1 MLFATCGKSEVFLIM
16 KKTNKFIIF
25 LGIFL
30 FAILFFNTKS
40 FAATPIKF
48 SNGETYEFDFSNCE
62 LKENYFIILS
72 EKTPTISIFTWD
84 NSVKFYATSRFR
96 FLSDNGPFSFKL
108 LLGSTIPPLSDFD
121 TTSSITFGSDILGY
135 FSNVNVPDENGSF
148 TYYAKTGDI
157 QFSNSKPNFVTTKET
172 LESGNF
178 DKLEINPNEFDYMDN
193 SFVFR
198 ILEGIELDGQV
209 VNYYPKMDFK
219 LNYFSK
225 YYFSDVS
232 NSYHPFLI
240 PKSNLGISFETG
252 KSYKFL
258 LLDKS
263 SDNAKIFDSI
273 EFTVAER
280 KAEDVIKDKQDET
293 NSRLDDQNKKLDEQ
307 NEKLDEQ
314 NKTSKGIWDTIK
326 EVLSYINPFSENF
339 FVYKLI
345 SLLIDAIKSLFI
357 PSDDFFSNYFTNLKD
372 WFSDRLGFLFYP
384 FELIMD
390 ILDKIVNINF
400 NDPVIHIPDIN
411 EPFTNNKLI
420 SATTFDFNSLL
431 SNSILKNIH
440 DIYLVGV
447 DVVIVIAL
455 VNLAKRKWEEVSTK

>member
-1 MLFATCGKSEVFLIM
+1 M
-16 KKTNKFIIF
+16 KKHTKILCIIIF
-25 LGIFL
+25 V
-30 FAILFFNTKS
+30 FALLCMNNVCYSASDLTVNL
-40 FAATPIKF
+40 
-48 SNGETYEFDFSNCE
+48 SNGDKEEFFSKNIFFVVGDSGIAGDFYVYDTTIAPYYDNEYGLCFDE
-62 LKENYFIILS
+62 GEGFCYNWILRADGS
-72 EKTPTISIFTWD
+72 YKQIVSVGNMHPKINSIYYSSVDIKDRSDNLVFKACAQVPTTPTT
-84 NSVKFYATSRFR
+84 
-96 FLSDNGPFSFKL
+96 P
-108 LLGSTIPPLSDFD
+108 
-121 TTSSITFGSDILGY
+121 TF
-135 FSNVNVPDENGSF
+135 
-148 TYYAKTGDI
+148 A
-157 QFSNSKPNFVTTKET
+157 TTKET
-172 LESGNF
+172 LASGNF

-198 ILEGIELDGQV
+198 ILEGIELDGQI

-314 NKTSKGIWDTIK
+314 NKTSKSIWDTIK

-400 NDPVIHIPDIN
+400 SDPVIHIPDIN

-440 DIYLVGV
+440 DIYLIGV

>member
-1 MLFATCGKSEVFLIM
+1 M

-72 EKTPTISIFTWD
+72 SKTPSISIFTWD

-178 DKLEINPNEFDYMDN
+178 DKLEINPNEFDYMGN

-258 LLDKS
+258 LLDKA
-263 SDNAKIFDSI
+263 SDSATVFDSI

-384 FELIMD
+384 FELIID

-400 NDPVIHIPDIN
+400 SDPVMNIPDIN
-411 EPFTNNKLI
+411 EPFTGNKLI

>member
-1 MLFATCGKSEVFLIM
+1 M

-84 NSVKFYATSRFR
+84 NSVKFYATSHIR
-96 FLSDNGPFSFKL
+96 FLSDNGPFSFNF

-121 TTSSITFGSDILGY
+121 TTYSVTYGSDILGY
-135 FSNVNVPDENGSF
+135 FSNVNVTDENGSF
-148 TYYAKTGDI
+148 TYYTKTGDI

-307 NEKLDEQ
+307 NKKLDEQ

-400 NDPVIHIPDIN
+400 SDPVIHIPDIN

-440 DIYLVGV
+440 DIYLIGV

>member
-1 MLFATCGKSEVFLIM
+1 M

-72 EKTPTISIFTWD
+72 SKTPSISIFTWD

-384 FELIMD
+384 FELVID
-390 ILDKIVNINF
+390 ILNKIANINF
-400 NDPVIHIPDIN
+400 SDPVINIPDIN
-411 EPFTNNKLI
+411 EPFTGNKLI

-440 DIYLVGV
+440 DIYLIGV
-447 DVVIVIAL
+447 DAVIVIAL
-455 VNLAKRKWEEVSTK
+455 ENLAKRKWEEVSTK

>member
-1 MLFATCGKSEVFLIM
+1 M

>member
-1 MLFATCGKSEVFLIM
+1 M

-96 FLSDNGPFSFKL
+96 FLSDNGPFSFKFL
-108 LLGSTIPPLSDFD
+108 SGSTIPPLSDFD
-121 TTSSITFGSDILGY
+121 TTSSLTYGSDILGY

-400 NDPVIHIPDIN
+400 SDPVIHIPDIN

>member
-1 MLFATCGKSEVFLIM
+1 M

-96 FLSDNGPFSFKL
+96 FLSDNGPFSFKF

-121 TTSSITFGSDILGY
+121 TTSSVTYGSDILGY

-148 TYYAKTGDI
+148 TYYTKTGDI

-198 ILEGIELDGQV
+198 ILEGIELDGQI

-400 NDPVIHIPDIN
+400 SDPVIHIPDIN

-440 DIYLVGV
+440 DIYLIGV

>member
-1 MLFATCGKSEVFLIM
+1 M

-96 FLSDNGPFSFKL
+96 FLSDNGPFSFNF

-400 NDPVIHIPDIN
+400 SDPVIHIPDIN

-420 SATTFDFNSLL
+420 SATIFDFNSLL

>member
-1 MLFATCGKSEVFLIM
+1 M
-16 KKTNKFIIF
+16 KKSNKVIIF
-25 LGIFL
+25 LVVFL

-84 NSVKFYATSRFR
+84 NSVKFYATSSNR
-96 FLSDNGPFSFKL
+96 FLSDNGPFSYMFFL
-108 LLGSTIPPLSDFD
+108 SSTIPPISNFD
-121 TTSSITFGSDILGY
+121 STSSLTFGSSILGY
-135 FSNVNVPDENGSF
+135 CSNVNVTDKNGSF
-148 TYYAKTGDI
+148 TYYTKSGDI
-157 QFSNSKPNFVTTKET
+157 QFSKSKPSFTTTKET

-178 DKLEINPNEFDYMDN
+178 DRLEIAPNEFDIRDS

-232 NSYHPFLI
+232 NSYYSFSI
-240 PKSNLGISFETG
+240 PKSNLQISFDTG

-273 EFTVAER
+273 EFTVAQR

-372 WFSDRLGFLFYP
+372 WFSDRLGFLLYP

-400 NDPVIHIPDIN
+400 SDPVIHIPDIS
-411 EPFTNNKLI
+411 EPVTNTKLI

>member
-1 MLFATCGKSEVFLIM
+1 M

-40 FAATPIKF
+40 FAATSIKF

-72 EKTPTISIFTWD
+72 EKTPRISILTWD
-84 NSVKFYATSRFR
+84 NSVKIYATSRFS
-96 FLSDNGPFSFKL
+96 FLSDNGSFSFKFL
-108 LLGSTIPPLSDFD
+108 SGSTISPLSDFD
-121 TTSSITFGSDILGY
+121 TISSLTYGSDILGY
-135 FSNVNVPDENGSF
+135 FSNVNVQDENGSF
-148 TYYAKTGDI
+148 TYYTKTGDI

-198 ILEGIELDGQV
+198 ILEGIELDGQI

-400 NDPVIHIPDIN
+400 SDPVIHIPDIN

-440 DIYLVGV
+440 DIYLIGV

>member
-1 MLFATCGKSEVFLIM
+1 M

-40 FAATPIKF
+40 FAATSIKF

-96 FLSDNGPFSFKL
+96 FFSDNGPFSFKFL
-108 LLGSTIPPLSDFD
+108 SGSTIPPLSDFD
-121 TTSSITFGSDILGY
+121 TTSSLTYGSDILGY

-148 TYYAKTGDI
+148 TYYTKTGDI

-198 ILEGIELDGQV
+198 ILEGIELDGQI

-400 NDPVIHIPDIN
+400 SDPVIHIPDIN

-440 DIYLVGV
+440 DIYLIGV

>member
-1 MLFATCGKSEVFLIM
+1 M

-96 FLSDNGPFSFKL
+96 FLSDNGPFSFKFL
-108 LLGSTIPPLSDFD
+108 SGSTISPLSDFD
-121 TTSSITFGSDILGY
+121 TTSSLTYGSDILGY

-148 TYYAKTGDI
+148 TYYTKTGDI

-198 ILEGIELDGQV
+198 ILEGIELDGQI

-345 SLLIDAIKSLFI
+345 SLLIGAIKSLFI
-357 PSDDFFSNYFTNLKD
+357 PSDDFFSNYFTNLKN

-400 NDPVIHIPDIN
+400 SDPVIHIPDIN

-420 SATTFDFNSLL
+420 SAATFDFNSLL

-447 DVVIVIAL
+447 DVVIVISL

>member
-1 MLFATCGKSEVFLIM
+1 M

-72 EKTPTISIFTWD
+72 DKTPSISIFTWD

-96 FLSDNGPFSFKL
+96 FLSDNGPFSSKL
-108 LLGSTIPPLSDFD
+108 FLGSTIPPLSDFS
-121 TTSSITFGSDILGY
+121 TTSSLTYGSDILGY
-135 FSNVNVPDENGSF
+135 FSNVNVTDKNGSF

-157 QFSNSKPNFVTTKET
+157 KFSNSKPNFVTTKET

-263 SDNAKIFDSI
+263 SDNAKVFDSI

-280 KAEDVIKDKQDET
+280 KAEEVIKDKQDET
-293 NSRLDDQNKKLDEQ
+293 NSKLDDQNKKLDEQ

-357 PSDDFFSNYFTNLKD
+357 PSDDFFSNYFTNLKN

-400 NDPVIHIPDIN
+400 SDPVIHIPDIN
-411 EPFTNNKLI
+411 EPVTNTKLI
-420 SATTFDFNSLL
+420 SAATFDFNSLL

-440 DIYLVGV
+440 DIYLIGV